1 MHLSINIIRRFINNF
16 RKKLNKILI
25 SFFIKN
31 NYINLLCYLFILN
44 FKKIKQIEPKN
55 KIKFKVIVL
64 AKSGGIEDI
73 ICSQRKYNKNIKY
86 LNG

>member
-64 AKSGGIEDI
+64 AKSGIDDI
-73 ICSQRKYNKNIKY
+73 IAVKENITKI
-86 LNG
+86 LSI